1 MLAVEWPDVDHERSA
16 IWIVKQ
22 ITLDEEGNKI
32 EGDVKKML
40 LRECGMDLK
49 TIQERLQHTKMDTRA
64 NIYIH
69 RSEAINRS
77 VADQLEELNPKWIK
91 LAP

>member
-1 MLAVEWPDVDHERSA
+1 
-16 IWIVKQ
+16 
-22 ITLDEEGNKI
+22 
-32 EGDVKKML
+32 
-40 LRECGMDLK
+40 MDLK

-77 VADQLEELNPKWIK
+77 AADQLEELNPKWIK

>member
-1 MLAVEWPDVDHERSA
+1 MDRETNRWTKKEIRSR
-16 IWIVKQ
+16 V
-22 ITLDEEGNKI
+22 TS
-32 EGDVKKML
+32 
-40 LRECGMDLK
+40 RRCCCECGMDLK

-77 VADQLEELNPKWIK
+77 AADQLEELNPKWIK

>member
-32 EGDVKKML
+32 EGDVKTDAAA
-40 LRECGMDLK
+40 RVRHGSQNHTGEIAAYEDGH
-49 TIQERLQHTKMDTRA
+49 EGQHLYT
-64 NIYIH
+64 
-69 RSEAINRS
+69 
-77 VADQLEELNPKWIK
+77 
-91 LAP
+91 